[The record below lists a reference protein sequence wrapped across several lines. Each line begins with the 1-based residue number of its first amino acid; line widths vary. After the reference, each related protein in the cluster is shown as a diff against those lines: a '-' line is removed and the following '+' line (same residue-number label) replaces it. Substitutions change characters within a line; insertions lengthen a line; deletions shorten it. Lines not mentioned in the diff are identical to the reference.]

1 VKTAVGKRPNLF
13 FPLFRPRPAFD
24 DLLVTEETDICIEGF
39 PRSANS
45 FAVQAFRYAQP
56 EAVRV
61 AHHTHVPANA
71 MQACEWRIPTVVLI
85 RSPADA
91 IVSGIALAKE
101 VQITER
107 GVESPRQR
115 VSFAAWVHAWLSFYR
130 ALKPY
135 RDRDQLL
142 VAPFSAVIQDMGR
155 VIERINA
162 HLGTAVGPFKHP
174 AGVGAAVHEKVG

>member
-1 VKTAVGKRPNLF
+1 
-13 FPLFRPRPAFD
+13 
-24 DLLVTEETDICIEGF
+24 
-39 PRSANS
+39 
-45 FAVQAFRYAQP
+45 
-56 EAVRV
+56 
-61 AHHTHVPANA
+61 
-71 MQACEWRIPTVVLI
+71 VVLI

-162 HLGTAVGPFKHP
+162 HFGTDFVPFNHTE
-174 AGVGAAVHEKVG
+174 GVVAAVHEKEGYHAGPSDRRAQLKKQIRSDFDDALRMSDRLQKRLSTADQLFDQYVKGASLSAS